1 MKMGICTI
9 KKATTSL
16 QRTLN
21 IGRLSKGCNP
31 RTTTPSLEMRTI
43 CTHTE
48 CSVFKKIIFMRQKVS
63 CNTTINR
70 DLLHKAKSLNIR
82 LSEVFED
89 ALVKA
94 VASKQKE
101 KWLKQN
107 SDAISQHND
116 SINKHGTFSEMIGQL
131 DD

>member
-1 MKMGICTI
+1 
-9 KKATTSL
+9 
-16 QRTLN
+16 
-21 IGRLSKGCNP
+21 
-31 RTTTPSLEMRTI
+31 
-43 CTHTE
+43 
-48 CSVFKKIIFMRQKVS
+48 MRQKVS

-70 DLLHKAKSLNIR
+70 DLLNEAKSLNIR

-101 KWLKQN
+101 KWLEQN
-107 SDAISQHND
+107 SVAISQHND